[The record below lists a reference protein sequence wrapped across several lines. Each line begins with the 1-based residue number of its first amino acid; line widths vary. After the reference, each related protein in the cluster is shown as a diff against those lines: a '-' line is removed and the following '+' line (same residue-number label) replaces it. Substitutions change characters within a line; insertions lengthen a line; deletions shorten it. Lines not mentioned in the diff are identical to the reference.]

1 MEFVVIARYKAL
13 RWARTTGA
21 DGEG

>member
-13 RWARTTGA
+13 QWARTTGA
-21 DGEG
+21 EGEG